1 MYMRVKFEFLS
12 PTVQHAKEAN
22 FRTEM
27 LGVAG
32 HFEKSFRTGA
42 KQEIVEHFLVLPI
55 RQYSFQQS
63 FDRGTQFGPRFA

>member
-1 MYMRVKFEFLS
+1 VKFEFLS

-32 HFEKSFRTGA
+32 HFEKS
-42 KQEIVEHFLVLPI
+42 VLAQPEME
-55 RQYSFQQS
+55 R
-63 FDRGTQFGPRFA
+63 